1 MNKFVG
7 LFIAVIALA
16 TLAGAAIG
24 WRFPFLGQNRAA
36 NQVENVPEE
45 ATETESVSQA
55 PLRASQPN
63 QTTAQAPNSQTT
75 AQAPNTQRTAQ
86 VPQTTVDQEI
96 PATTEPAQPNADQAI
111 PALW

>member
-24 WRFPFLGQNRAA
+24 WRFPFLGQNRSA
-36 NQVENVPEE
+36 NQLENASD
-45 ATETESVSQA
+45 ATGNQPVSQA
-55 PLRASQPN
+55 PLRSSQPN
-63 QTTAQAPNSQTT
+63 RTTAQLRSNQPTRTTAQAPQTNQGQGST
-75 AQAPNTQRTAQ
+75 ATPTEAAQ
-86 VPQTTVDQEI
+86 SD
-96 PATTEPAQPNADQAI
+96 ANQPI

>member
-24 WRFPFLGQNRAA
+24 WRFPFLGQNRTA
-36 NQVENVPEE
+36 NQVENQEE
-45 ATETESVSQA
+45 AAETGAVSQA

-63 QTTAQAPNSQTT
+63 QTTAQAPNTQRTAQAQNTQTT
-75 AQAPNTQRTAQ
+75 AQAP
-86 VPQTTVDQEI
+86 QTTVAQES
-96 PATTEPAQPNADQAI
+96 PATTESAQPNADQPI